1 MDFAHLHV
9 HTEYSLL
16 DGAAR
21 IGDLLDRCQALGM
34 KHIAITDHGAMYGVV
49 DFYKGCNERDLHP
62 IIGCEVY
69 MAPRLMGDKEGRTDS
84 NYAHLLLLCE
94 NQQGYKNLI
103 KLVSMGFTEG
113 FYYKPRIDYPTLA
126 AHSEGL
132 ICASA
137 CLAGDI
143 PRYLL
148 EGREQEAKKLAGDLL
163 NTFGPER
170 FFIELQDHGLPE
182 QKRLNPM
189 LAKLAEEM
197 GIGLIATNDSHY
209 VNKED
214 AAAHEV
220 LLCIQTGKTME
231 DEDRMR
237 FGTEEFYLKSP
248 GEMGQLFAQWPEA
261 IENTVK
267 IAERCQVDFDFDSRH
282 LPAFHSGLDISN
294 TEYLRQMAWEGV
306 KKRYPEVTDEI
317 KERLEYELGVI
328 ESMGFVDYYLIV
340 WDFVHYAREH
350 GIMVGPGRGS
360 GAGSIVAYAIQ
371 ITMVD
376 PLKYN
381 LLFERFL
388 NPERVSMPDFD
399 IDFCIER
406 RQEVIDYVV
415 ERYGK
420 DRVAQIITFGTMQA
434 RAAIRDVGRALNM
447 PYGDVDR
454 IAKMVPMQPGAT
466 ITIDKALTLS
476 EELREAMRGDER
488 VEVLINT
495 ARALEGLPRHSSTH
509 AAGVVI
515 SEVPVYEHVPLQL
528 NDDVVTTQFPMGTL
542 EQLGLLKMDFLGLRN
557 LTVIRDAVDM
567 IEANHGVAIKPDE
580 LPLDDPEVYAM
591 IGRGETDGVFQ
602 LEGTGMR
609 EFLKNLQPDCFED
622 IIAGVSLY
630 RPGPMERIPDYV
642 RGKHD
647 PTTVTYTHPL
657 LEPVLDVTYGC
668 MVYQEQVMQVV
679 RDLAGYSLGRSDLVR
694 RAMSKKKHKVME
706 QEREYFIHGM
716 KDEKG
721 NVVVPGAV
729 SRGVPKKVATEIFD
743 QMMDFANYAFNKSHA
758 AAYALVAYQTAW
770 LKVHYPVEFMAA
782 LMTSV
787 MGVAAKVAGYIA
799 YARHND
805 IEVMPPD
812 VNESSYAFTVID
824 GRIRFGLA
832 AVKNVGRP
840 AIEAII
846 KAREEKGKFVSFMD
860 FCRKVEAGGLNK
872 RMVESLI
879 ACGAFD
885 SLGARRTQLMA
896 VYDKVLD
903 GIASERRNNVEGQM
917 SLFDGMPAETES
929 LHMDVLPD
937 VPEYPKDRLLAME
950 KEMTGIYISGHPL
963 EQYQGVLEGM
973 TSTLDMAEL
982 EEGNTVTDRNGKP
995 LKDGARVRMGGIVTY
1010 HKRMSTKKGN
1020 LMAFVTLEDLYGEVE
1035 LIVFP
1040 NVYKDYG
1047 KLLEIDSA
1055 VLIEGKISVK
1065 EEEAPKVLCDTVQP
1079 MVGQKSVGAMAAG
1092 PIPQPKCERI
1102 TLLMDDRA
1110 LARMEDIRELL
1121 GTYPGD
1127 VPIFLHILKNDQ
1139 KLKANESLWVDG
1151 TRELVSALEGLLGP
1165 DSIRVKRTAV

>member
-1 MDFAHLHV
+1 MPEFAHLHV

-21 IGDLLDRCQALGM
+21 IDALLDRCAELGM
-34 KHIAITDHGAMYGVV
+34 NHIAITDHGAMYGVV
-49 DFYKGCNERDLHP
+49 DFYKAAKARGLHP
-62 IIGCEVY
+62 VIGCEVY
-69 MAPRLMGDKEGRTDS
+69 IAPRSMYDKQSRTDS
-84 NYAHLLLLCE
+84 NYAHLVLLCE

-113 FYYKPRIDYPTLA
+113 FYYRPRIDYDVLERY
-126 AHSEGL
+126 SEGL
-132 ICASA
+132 ICLSA

-143 PRYLL
+143 PRCLL
-148 EGREQEAKKLAGDLL
+148 DGRVHEAKKTASNLL
-163 NTFGPER
+163 NIFGPDR
-170 FFIELQDHGLPE
+170 FFLELQDHGLAE
-182 QKRLNPM
+182 QKQVNPM
-189 LAKLAEEM
+189 LVSLAKEL
-197 GIGLIATNDSHY
+197 GIGLIATNDLHY
-209 VNKED
+209 VARED
-214 AAAHEV
+214 AAAHEI

-237 FGTEEFYLKSP
+237 FETEEFYLKSP
-248 GEMGQLFAQWPEA
+248 EEMAKIFAAWPEA

-267 IAERCQVDFDFDSRH
+267 IAERCQVDFDFDTRH
-282 LPAFHSGLDISN
+282 LPAYHSGLTISN
-294 TEYLRQMAWEGV
+294 TEYLRQLARDGV

-317 KERLEYELGVI
+317 RERLEYELSVI
-328 ESMGFVDYYLIV
+328 EQMGYVDYYLIV

-360 GAGSIVAYAIQ
+360 GAGSLVSYAIQ
-371 ITMVD
+371 ITLVD

-447 PYGDVDR
+447 PYADVDR
-454 IAKMVPMQPGAT
+454 IAKMVPMAIGMT
-466 ITIDKALTLS
+466 IEKALDQNG
-476 EELREAMRGDER
+476 ELREAMNADER
-488 VEVLINT
+488 VHALID
-495 ARALEGLPRHSSTH
+495 AAKALEGLPRHASTH

-515 SEVPVYEHVPLQL
+515 SEEPVWEHVPLQL
-528 NDDVVTTQFPMGTL
+528 NDEVVTTQFTMGTL

-567 IEANHGVAIKPDE
+567 IEANHGVKIKPDE
-580 LPLDDPEVYAM
+580 LPLDDPDVYAM

-602 LEGTGMR
+602 LEGSGMR
-609 EFLKNLQPDCFED
+609 DFLKNLQPDCFED

-647 PTTVTYTHPL
+647 PSTVKYAHPM
-657 LEPVLDVTYGC
+657 LEKVLDVTYGC

-694 RAMSKKKHKVME
+694 RAMSKKKAKVML
-706 QEREYFIHGM
+706 QEREYFVHGM
-716 KDEKG
+716 VDKEG
-721 NVVVPGAV
+721 NIVVPGAV
-729 SRGVPKKVATEIFD
+729 RKGVPEKVADKLFD

-787 MGVAAKVAGYIA
+787 MGVSAKVAGYIQ
-799 YARHND
+799 YARRNN
-805 IEVMPPD
+805 IEVLPPD
-812 VNESSYAFTVID
+812 VNESAYGFTVVD

-846 KAREEKGKFVSFMD
+846 KAREEKGKFISFMD
-860 FCRKVEAGGLNK
+860 FCRKVESGGLNK
-872 RMVESLI
+872 RMAESLI

-885 SLGARRTQLMA
+885 SLGARRAQLMA

-917 SLFDGMPAETES
+917 SLFDGMGPQGDA

-937 VPEYPKDRLLAME
+937 VPEFTMARLLGME
-950 KEMTGIYISGHPL
+950 KEMTGVYISGHPL
-963 EQYQGVLEGM
+963 EEYREVLSQL

-982 EEGNTVTDRNGKP
+982 EEGNTVNDRNGKP

-1010 HKRMSTKKGN
+1010 HKRMATRSGN

-1040 NVYKDYG
+1040 NVYKDFG
-1047 KLLEIDSA
+1047 RLLEVDGF
-1055 VLIEGKISVK
+1055 VLVEGKISVK
-1065 EEEAPKVLCDTVQP
+1065 EEEAPKLLVDTVQP
-1079 MVGQKSVGAMAAG
+1079 LAGEAAAG
-1092 PIPQPKCERI
+1092 NQPEAPEEMRDMERI
-1102 TLLMDDRA
+1102 TLLLENAGMPEMKDVRA
-1110 LARMEDIRELL
+1110 AL
-1121 GTYPGD
+1121 GSHPGD
-1127 VPIFLHILKNDQ
+1127 VPVYLHTLNDD
-1139 KLKANESLWVDG
+1139 KKYKAGKSLWVDG
-1151 TRELVSALEGLLGP
+1151 SRELIVSLEAVLGP
-1165 DSIRVKRTAV
+1165 DRVKIKVAAD

>member
-21 IGDLLDRCQALGM
+21 IGDLLDRCQELGM
-34 KHIAITDHGAMYGVV
+34 KHIAITDHGAMYGAVE
-49 DFYKGCNERDLHP
+49 FYKGCNARGLHP

-69 MAPRLMGDKEGRTDS
+69 MAPRSMYDKEGRTDS

-94 NQQGYKNLI
+94 NQQGYRNLI

-126 AHSEGL
+126 KHSEGL

-148 EGREQEAKKLAGDLL
+148 EGRETEAKKLAGDLL
-163 NTFGPER
+163 EMFGPER
-170 FFIELQDHGLPE
+170 FFIELQDHGLEE
-182 QKRLNPM
+182 QQRLNPM
-189 LAKLAEEM
+189 LAKLAKEM
-197 GIGLIATNDSHY
+197 GIGLIATNDLHY

-231 DEDRMR
+231 DEERMR

-248 GEMGQLFAQWPEA
+248 DEMSGLFAKWPESL
-261 IENTVK
+261 ENTIK
-267 IAERCQVDFDFDSRH
+267 IAERCQVDFDFDTRH

-294 TEYLRQMAWEGV
+294 AEYLRKMAWEGV
-306 KKRYPEVTDEI
+306 SKRYPEVTDEI

-340 WDFVHYAREH
+340 WDFVHYAREN

-360 GAGSIVAYAIQ
+360 GAGSLVAYAIQ

-381 LLFERFL
+381 LIFERFL

-454 IAKMVPMQPGAT
+454 IAKMVPMALGMTLA
-466 ITIDKALTLS
+466 KALEMS
-476 EELREAMRGDER
+476 GELREAIASDER
-488 VEVLINT
+488 VKVLVET

-528 NDDVVTTQFPMGTL
+528 NDEVVTTQFPMGTL

-567 IEANHGVAIKPDE
+567 IESNHGVTIKPDE
-580 LPLDDPEVYAM
+580 LPLDDQEVYAM
-591 IGRGETDGVFQ
+591 IGRGATDGVFQ
-602 LEGTGMR
+602 LESTGMR
-609 EFLKNLQPDCFED
+609 EFMKELMPDCFED
-622 IIAGVSLY
+622 IIAGISLY

-642 RGKHD
+642 AGKHD
-647 PTTVTYTHPL
+647 PSTVTYTHPL

-694 RAMSKKKHKVME
+694 RAMAKKKHKIME
-706 QEREYFIHGM
+706 EEREYFIHGK
-716 KDEKG
+716 KDEEG

-729 SRGVPKKVATEIFD
+729 SRGVPEKVANEIYD
-743 QMMDFANYAFNKSHA
+743 QMIAFANYAFNKSHA

-787 MGVAAKVAGYIA
+787 MGVSAKVAGYIA

-805 IEVMPPD
+805 IEVLPPD
-812 VNESSYAFTVID
+812 VNESSYAFTVVD

-846 KAREEKGKFVSFMD
+846 RAREEKGKFVSFMD

-896 VYDKVLD
+896 VYDKILD

-917 SLFDGMPAETES
+917 SLFDGMEEETES

-963 EQYQGVLEGM
+963 EQYQGVLSGL

-982 EEGNTVTDRNGKP
+982 EEGNTVNDRNGKP

-1010 HKRMSTKKGN
+1010 HKRMATKKGN

-1047 KLLEIDSA
+1047 KLLEIDSP

-1079 MVGQKSVGAMAAG
+1079 LVAQKSVGAMAAG
-1092 PIPQPKCERI
+1092 PIPQPKAQRI

-1110 LARMEDIRELL
+1110 LSQMEGIRELL
-1121 GTYPGD
+1121 GAYPGD
-1127 VPIFLHILKNDQ
+1127 VPVFLHILKSDQ

-1151 TRELVSALEGLLGP
+1151 SREFVAALQRLLGP
-1165 DSIRVKRTAV
+1165 DQIRVKRAAV